1 MQIKTVGVLGC
12 GLMGSG
18 IAQVAAA
25 AGYRTIVREVDDGL
39 LKKGMAR
46 IQKFLADG
54 VAKGKVTAEAQART
68 LGNLTGR
75 TDPADLRGSDIVIE
89 AIVENVDEKA
99 RIYAALDA
107 VLGEQAII
115 CSNTSSLCIT
125 ELASK
130 TRRPDRFA
138 GLHFFNP
145 VPLMKLVEVIRGLT
159 TSDATYEAVFA
170 FAQSLGKEPI
180 TAPDKP
186 GFIVN
191 RLLVPYLLDAIR
203 AYEHGLGTVE
213 DIDKGMKL
221 GCGYPMGPF
230 TLLDFVGLDTTYYI
244 ANIMHDEYREA
255 AYAPPPLL
263 KRMVLAGRLGKK
275 SGRGVFR
282 RRCAFSLNS
291 RSSGAHSGSSGESR
305 TFCSSARPSAARSA
319 SSSVSA
325 RKKCEAVLFGL

>member
-18 IAQVAAA
+18 IAQVSAA
-25 AGYRTIVREVDDGL
+25 AGYKTIVREVEDAF
-39 LKKGMAR
+39 LKKGLGK
-46 IQKFLADG
+46 IEKFLALG
-54 VAKGKVTAEAQART
+54 VEKGKVTAEEKDKT
-68 LGNLTGR
+68 LGNLSGT
-75 TDPADLRGSDIVIE
+75 TKLEDLNACDIVIE
-89 AIVENVDEKA
+89 AIIENIDEKA
-99 RIYAALDA
+99 EAYAVLDA
-107 VLGEQAII
+107 VCGERTIF

-125 ELASK
+125 ELAARTK
-130 TRRPDRFA
+130 RPDRFA

-159 TSDATYEAVFA
+159 TSDETYRAVFA

-203 AYEHGLGTVE
+203 SYEHGLGTIE

-221 GCGYPMGPF
+221 GTGYPMGPF

-244 ANIMHDEYREA
+244 ANIMFEEYREPT
-255 AYAPPPLL
+255 YAPPPLL

-275 SGRGVFR
+275 SGHGFY
-282 RRCAFSLNS
+282 
-291 RSSGAHSGSSGESR
+291 
-305 TFCSSARPSAARSA
+305 
-319 SSSVSA
+319 
-325 RKKCEAVLFGL
+325 KY